1 MKRIMISDIKQPMN
15 QFTVSQLFL
24 EFFVLRFFNFRLS
37 ISKYLH
43 RLRAFITKKNELKIV
58 NWLFDS
64 VNPSNSSKNKKLF
77 PMPKCQLISKDFLK
91 FSFAPKNERKYFC
104 ISALA
109 SKKRSNQKNKG
120 TFTTNW
126 RILF

>member
-1 MKRIMISDIKQPMN
+1 MKMIMISDIKQPIN

-64 VNPSNSSKNKKLF
+64 VNPSNSSENKKLV
-77 PMPKCQLISKDFLK
+77 PMPKGQLISKGLFK
-91 FSFAPKNERKYFC
+91 VFIYT
-104 ISALA
+104 
-109 SKKRSNQKNKG
+109 KK
-120 TFTTNW
+120 
-126 RILF
+126 